1 MRFSHCLGFDFGS
14 ELKGSVDRG
23 AEIIDP
29 GEVGGGWVG
38 ERGERREA
46 ETQRTERELRD
57 RGNERGRKRDRLK
70 EEGGER
76 EGEREGDRKRTERQR
91 R

>member
-1 MRFSHCLGFDFGS
+1 M
-14 ELKGSVDRG
+14 
-23 AEIIDP
+23 
-29 GEVGGGWVG
+29 G
-38 ERGERREA
+38 ERGERRSGKGGGWVREGRGET
-46 ETQRTERELRD
+46 ETQRTERELRG
-57 RGNERGRKRDRLK
+57 RRNERGRKRDRLK